1 MRIAIHIRKHA
12 LMQDAATFATFIR
25 CAAGAT
31 ISVNV
36 PRAMAMANLVVV
48 TKSAKTSVMA
58 SVMIPVRI
66 PVTVA
71 TPTTK
76 RATTA
81 ATAAAPAQPANSVR
95 RSIVAAPP
103 QLPLALTLTLAL
115 ALTLTLVLA
124 LTLTL
129 ALALTLTRRHRAPP
143 HSS

>member
-12 LMQDAATFATFIR
+12 LMQDAAAFATFIQF
-25 CAAGAT
+25 AAGAT

-103 QLPLALTLTLAL
+103 QLP
-115 ALTLTLVLA
+115 
-124 LTLTL
+124 
-129 ALALTLTRRHRAPP
+129 
-143 HSS
+143 